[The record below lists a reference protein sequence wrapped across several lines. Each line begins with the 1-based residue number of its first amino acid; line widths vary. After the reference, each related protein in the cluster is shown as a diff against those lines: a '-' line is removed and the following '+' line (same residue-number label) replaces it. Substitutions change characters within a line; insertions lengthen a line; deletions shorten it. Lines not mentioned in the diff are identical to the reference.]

1 MLECQSLSFPGFFL
15 TKIFHP
21 NVAQNGAICVNTL
34 KRDWKPEQGIKHI
47 LLVGIKAPVFSAKL
61 RQVPYAPSP
70 FQTIKCLLIYPNPES
85 ALNEEAG
92 KLLLEHYDEY
102 SRHARMMTEIHAK
115 ASRSASSRTDV
126 AGPSEDSEI
135 DSKKRAVD
143 KSSATGA
150 TASVT
155 DKKKKEKKKALKRL

>member
-1 MLECQSLSFPGFFL
+1 MPNYAYFLPYPPSL
-15 TKIFHP
+15 
-21 NVAQNGAICVNTL
+21 
-34 KRDWKPEQGIKHI
+34 
-47 LLVGIKAPVFSAKL
+47 
-61 RQVPYAPSP
+61 